1 MKTMSE
7 TNVVALVPMRH
18 HSQRVPGKNYR
29 LLAGRPLYAYI
40 LETLSSSPEVAR
52 IVVDTDS
59 PVLAEGIR
67 GEFPQVEII
76 PRPEALCADDV
87 PMNDILLHDIQH
99 VEGDVFLQ
107 THSTNPL
114 LRAATISR
122 AVQAYNAGLSE
133 HDSLFSV
140 TRFQTRL
147 WTAAGKAV
155 NHDPATLIP
164 TQDLE
169 PLFLENSCLYVFSRQ
184 SLADRR
190 NRIGK
195 SPILFEISPEEA
207 VDIDTEWDFRLA
219 ECMILNRTQGE

>member
-7 TNVVALVPMRH
+7 TKVVALVPMRH
-18 HSQRVPGKNYR
+18 HSQRVQGKNYR

-40 LETLSSSPEVAR
+40 LETLSRCPEVAR
-52 IVVDTDS
+52 IVVNTDS
-59 PVLAEGIR
+59 PVLVEGIR
-67 GEFPQVEII
+67 GDFPQVEII
-76 PRPEALCADDV
+76 PRPDNLCADDG
-87 PMNDILLHDIQH
+87 PMNDILLHDIGQID
-99 VEGDVFLQ
+99 GDVFLQ

-114 LRAATISR
+114 LEQETVSR
-122 AVQAYNAGLSE
+122 AIQAYFDGARE

-147 WTAAGKAV
+147 WTAEGKAV
-155 NHDPATLIP
+155 NHDPATLLP

-169 PLFLENSCLYVFSRQ
+169 PLFLENSCLYLFSRE
-184 SLADRR
+184 SLVEHR

-195 SPILFEISPEEA
+195 NPILFEISPEEA

-219 ECMILNRTQGE
+219 ECMILKDTPSK

>member
-1 MKTMSE
+1 MKVT
-7 TNVVALVPMRH
+7 ALVPMRH

-29 LLAGRPLYAYI
+29 PLAGRPLYAYV
-40 LETLSSSPEVAR
+40 LETLGRCPEVVR

-59 PVLAEGIR
+59 QVLMDGIR
-67 GEFPQVEII
+67 AQFPQVEII
-76 PRPEALCADDV
+76 PRPETLRGDDV
-87 PMNDILLHDIQH
+87 PMNDILLYDIGQI
-99 VEGDVFLQ
+99 EGEVFLQ

-114 LRAATISR
+114 LRAASIS
-122 AVQAYNAGLSE
+122 QAITTYFEGIPE

-147 WTAAGKAV
+147 WTAGGQPV

-169 PLFLENSCLYVFSRQ
+169 PLFLENSCLYLFSRE
-184 SLADRR
+184 SLMEHR

-195 SPILFEISPEEA
+195 NPILFEISPEESL
-207 VDIDTEWDFRLA
+207 DIDTEWDFRLA
-219 ECMILNRTQGE
+219 ECMILSPAPAK